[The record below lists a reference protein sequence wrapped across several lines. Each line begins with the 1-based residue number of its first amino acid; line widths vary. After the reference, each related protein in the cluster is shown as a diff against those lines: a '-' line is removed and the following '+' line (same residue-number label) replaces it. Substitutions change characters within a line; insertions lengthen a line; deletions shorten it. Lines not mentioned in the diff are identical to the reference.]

1 MLNMICIQGRL
12 TKDLELRWT
21 QSEKAVVSFTLAC
34 DRGGRNNETDFINCV
49 AFGNT
54 AEFAHKYFSKGEMML
69 IDGRLQ
75 QRNWEDKNGNK
86 RTSFDVLVN
95 NVNFCGSKSNKTET
109 PSPDVHF
116 EELDGSEDD
125 LPF

>member
-1 MLNMICIQGRL
+1 MLNHIFIQGRL

-21 QSEKAVVSFTLAC
+21 QSEKAVVSFAIAC
-34 DRGGRNNETDFINCV
+34 DRGRNNETDFIPCV
-49 AFGNT
+49 AFSKT
-54 AEFAHKYFSKGEMML
+54 AEFISRNFNKGNMML
-69 IDGRLQ
+69 VDGRLQ
-75 QRNWEDKNGNK
+75 QSTWEDKSGNK

-95 NVNFCGSKSNKTET
+95 NVNFCGSKSNKSEN

-116 EELDGSEDD
+116 EELEGDDGD

>member
-1 MLNMICIQGRL
+1 MLNLIVIQGRL
-12 TKDLELRWT
+12 TKDIELRWT

-34 DRGGRNNETDFINCV
+34 DRGRNNETDFIPCV
-49 AFGNT
+49 AFGKT
-54 AEFAHKYFSKGEMML
+54 AEFIQKHFDKGEMML
-69 IDGRLQ
+69 ADGRLQ

-95 NVNFCGSKSNKTET
+95 NVNFCVSKSKSAS
-109 PSPDVHF
+109 PSPDVKF
-116 EELDGSEDD
+116 EELDVSEDD